1 MGLIAN
7 PSPLSFST
15 LLNVNLV
22 CIVFYTDKVKKGT
35 KACPKSALFILR
47 GTTFVVQKITFFVV
61 VWIWLL
67 KVRFMSFIKLILHL
81 LDFLK

>member
-35 KACPKSALFILR
+35 KACSKSALFLLR
-47 GTTFVVQKITFFVV
+47 GTASVVQKITF
-61 VWIWLL
+61 LSA
-67 KVRFMSFIKLILHL
+67 MSLPRTSKDLNSCHL
-81 LDFLK
+81 SFSIETKS

>member
-1 MGLIAN
+1 MGLIGN

-35 KACPKSALFILR
+35 KACSKSALFLLR
-47 GTTFVVQKITFFVV
+47 GTAFVVHKITF
-61 VWIWLL
+61 LNA
-67 KVRFMSFIKLILHL
+67 MSLPRTSKDLNSCHTTYS
-81 LDFLK
+81 

>member
-1 MGLIAN
+1 MGLIGN

-35 KACPKSALFILR
+35 KACSKSALFLLR
-47 GTTFVVQKITFFVV
+47 GTAFVVQKITFYC
-61 VWIWLL
+61 LDMAL
-67 KVRFMSFIKLILHL
+67 KVGLCL
-81 LDFLK
+81 LLN

>member
-15 LLNVNLV
+15 LLNANLV

-35 KACPKSALFILR
+35 KACPKGGLFLLR
-47 GTTFVVQKITFFVV
+47 GTAFVVQKITFCCCFDMALQVGLC
-61 VWIWLL
+61 I
-67 KVRFMSFIKLILHL
+67 L
-81 LDFLK
+81 LD

>member
-35 KACPKSALFILR
+35 KACPKGGWFLLQGIA
-47 GTTFVVQKITFFVV
+47 FVVQKITFYC
-61 VWIWLL
+61 LDMAL
-67 KVRFMSFIKLILHL
+67 KVGLCL
-81 LDFLK
+81 LLN

>member
-15 LLNVNLV
+15 L

-35 KACPKSALFILR
+35 KACPKGGLFLLQ
-47 GTTFVVQKITFFVV
+47 GTAFVVQKITFYC
-61 VWIWLL
+61 LDMAL
-67 KVRFMSFIKLILHL
+67 KVGLCL
-81 LDFLK
+81 LLN